1 MQNNFFTKK
10 FFFFFLLTIF
20 FLLFFKSKNFSPIY
34 DYQGDSL
41 SYISFVTSV
50 LLDFDLD
57 FKNEPINFEYFK
69 YEFPPHPVGVGII
82 ASIISYPFSLLDRFF
97 DTEIIYDRQ
106 KYQSSFLILGMITSS
121 IIMFYYGTLFYFKSI
136 KIMKINIDRSIFLLI
151 ILGTGILYYVFFT
164 PIFSHIYEYFCLS
177 IVFFLS
183 LRYSKN
189 FAQKD
194 LLLLTL
200 ALMMS
205 LLIRYNNFNS
215 YLIPYIVILT
225 EIFRTK
231 KKIPNLKHFFKI
243 SACVFSS
250 FIITNL
256 VTYFFFEAFVFEF
269 SKIYSL
275 DASQKIFETSNII
288 GMIKTL
294 LLSINNFFILIFTY
308 ETGTIYSNP
317 LSFFVLFFVIFLAY
331 NFYIEHNNKTFV
343 ILFSLLNLLFFGFP
357 YLVALS
363 WNSSAGMYG
372 YRYLLSLTP
381 LIIYN
386 TVLLLYYTKNKKIK
400 KFISIIIIIFST
412 NSLISQMFVDTT
424 KNLSRKNTQNSFG
437 IVRDGVYKDYHKNF
451 YGELFKKN
459 LYYETIIR
467 GVGSLIAVKL
477 IERSNFYDLINKEKK
492 KKYEYHFPNLNY
504 QLFFKIFFVYFI
516 WIVTS
521 MKILKKNKM
530 LN

>member
-1 MQNNFFTKK
+1 MLSDHFSKKNFFL
-10 FFFFFLLTIF
+10 FFLTIF
-20 FLLFFKSKNFSPIY
+20 FLVFFKSKNFSPIY

-97 DTEIIYDRQ
+97 DTDIIYDRQ
-106 KYQSSFLILGMITSS
+106 KYQSSFLIIGMITSS
-121 IIMFYYGTLFYFKSI
+121 IIMFYYGTLFYLKSI

-183 LRYSKN
+183 LKYAKN
-189 FAQKD
+189 FAHKD
-194 LLLLTL
+194 LFLL
-200 ALMMS
+200 ALALTMS
-205 LLIRYNNFNS
+205 LLVRYNNFNS
-215 YLIPYIVILT
+215 YLIPFIVILT

-231 KKIPNLKHFFKI
+231 KKIPNIKCFFNI
-243 SACVFSS
+243 SACVLSS

-256 VTYFFFEAFVFEF
+256 VTYFFFEAYIFEF

-275 DASQKIFETSNII
+275 EATQKVFDSSDII
-288 GMIKTL
+288 EMFKTL
-294 LLSINNFFILIFTY
+294 FFSINNFFILVFTY
-308 ETGTIYSNP
+308 EAGTIYSNP

-331 NFYIEHNNKTFV
+331 NFYVEHTNKIFV
-343 ILFSLLNLLFFGFP
+343 ILFLLLNLFFFGFP
-357 YLVALS
+357 YLVALA
-363 WNSSAGMYG
+363 WKSSAGMYG

-386 TVLLLYYTKNKKIK
+386 TVLLLHYIKDLKIK
-400 KFISIIIIIFST
+400 RFISIIIIIFSI
-412 NSLISQMFVDTT
+412 NSLISQMFADTT
-424 KNLSRKNTQNSFG
+424 NNLSRKNTLNSFG
-437 IVRDGVYKDYHKNF
+437 IVRDGVYKDYNKNF
-451 YGELFKKN
+451 YGELFSKN
-459 LYYETIIR
+459 LYYETMIR
-467 GVGSLIAVKL
+467 GVGSLIAVKF
-477 IERSNFYDLINKEKK
+477 IERINFYNLIDKEKK
-492 KKYEYHFPNLNY
+492 KIYEYYFPNLNY
-504 QLFFKIFFVYFI
+504 HLFLKIFFVYFI

-521 MKILKKNKM
+521 MKILKKK
-530 LN
+530 

>member
-1 MQNNFFTKK
+1 MQSNYFTKK
-10 FFFFFLLTIF
+10 NFFFFLTIF
-20 FLLFFKSKNFSPIY
+20 FLIFFKSKNFSPIY

-41 SYISFVTSV
+41 SYISFATSV

-57 FKNEPINFEYFK
+57 FKNEPINFEYLK
-69 YEFPPHPVGVGII
+69 YEFPPHPVGVGIL
-82 ASIISYPFSLLDRFF
+82 STIISFPFSLLDRIFHS
-97 DTEIIYDRQ
+97 DIIYDRQ
-106 KYQSSFLILGMITSS
+106 KFQSSWLILGMIISS
-121 IIMFYYGTLFYFKSI
+121 IIMFYYGTLFYLKSL
-136 KIMKINIDRSIFLLI
+136 KIMKINIDKSIFLLI

-183 LRYSKN
+183 LKYAKN
-189 FAQKD
+189 FANKD
-194 LLLLTL
+194 LFLLVL
-200 ALMMS
+200 ALTMS
-205 LLIRYNNFNS
+205 LLVRYNNFNS
-215 YLIPYIVILT
+215 YLIPFIVILT
-225 EIFRTK
+225 EVFRSK
-231 KKIPNLKHFFKI
+231 KKIPNLKYFFNI

-250 FIITNL
+250 FVITNL
-256 VTYFFFEAFVFEF
+256 VTYFFFEAYVFEF
-269 SKIYSL
+269 TKIYSL

-386 TVLLLYYTKNKKIK
+386 TVILLHYIK
-400 KFISIIIIIFST
+400 DLRIKRFIGIIIIIFSI
-412 NSLISQMFVDTT
+412 NSLISQMFADTID
-424 KNLSRKNTQNSFG
+424 NLSRKNTQNSFG
-437 IVRDGVYKDYHKNF
+437 IVRDGVYKDYNKNL
-451 YGELFKKN
+451 YRELFSQN
-459 LYYETIIR
+459 LYYETILR

-477 IERSNFYDLINKEKK
+477 IERSNFYDLINNEKK
-492 KKYEYHFPNLNY
+492 KKYEYYFPNLNY

-521 MKILKKNKM
+521 MKILKKMIKW
-530 LN
+530 

>member
-1 MQNNFFTKK
+1 MKINYINKNNSLIFF
-10 FFFFFLLTIF
+10 LTIF
-20 FLLFFKSKNFSPIY
+20 FLVFFKSKNFSPIY
-34 DYQGDSL
+34 NYLGDSL
-41 SYISFVTSV
+41 SYISFATTV
-50 LLDFDLD
+50 LLDFDFD
-57 FKNEPINFEYFK
+57 FKNEPINFNNFK
-69 YEFPPHPVGVGII
+69 YEFPPHPVGIGII
-82 ASIISYPFSLLDRFF
+82 VSIISFPFSLLDRFF

-136 KIMKINIDRSIFLLI
+136 KIMRITINKSILLLI

-177 IVFFLS
+177 LIFYLS

-189 FAQKD
+189 LAQKD

-200 ALMMS
+200 ALIMS
-205 LLIRYNNFNS
+205 LLVRYNNFNS
-215 YLIPYIVILT
+215 YLIPYIVIIT

-231 KKIPNLKHFFKI
+231 KKIPNLKYIFNI
-243 SACVFSS
+243 SASVLLS

-256 VTYFFFEAFVFEF
+256 IIYFLFEAYIFEF
-269 SKIYSL
+269 DKIYGK
-275 DASQKIFETSNII
+275 DASQKIFVSSNFFE
-288 GMIKTL
+288 MIKTL
-294 LLSINNFFILIFTY
+294 LLSINNFFILVFTY
-308 ETGTIYSNP
+308 EAGVIFSNP
-317 LSFFVLFFVIFLAY
+317 LSFFVLFFVIFLVY
-331 NFYIEHNNKTFV
+331 IFYRKYNNKIFV
-343 ILFSLLNLLFFGFP
+343 ILFLLLNFLFFGFP
-357 YLVALS
+357 YLIALS

-386 TVLLLYYTKNKKIK
+386 TFLLLYYIKDIKIK

-477 IERSNFYDLINKEKK
+477 IQRSNFYNFINEEKK
-492 KKYEYHFPNLNY
+492 KKYEHYFPNLNY
-504 QLFFKIFFVYFI
+504 QLFFKIFFVYLV
-516 WIVTS
+516 WIKIS
-521 MKILKKNKM
+521 MKILKKTYTS
-530 LN
+530 